1 MRNDTFQHSLTV
13 LVGLGFPRT
22 IARVREAYAYLEE
35 VPKLLRDEVYHA
47 TCDACRDALTERCS
61 PQEAHDVFVAYARRR
76 GILLDEPLAKAP
88 PPSRDERLPT

>member
-1 MRNDTFQHSLTV
+1 MRNDTFQHSVTV

-22 IARVREAYAYLEE
+22 IASVREAFAYLEE
-35 VPKLLRDEVYHA
+35 VPKLLRDEIYHA

-76 GILLDEPLAKAP
+76 GILLDEPLAEAP
-88 PPSRDERLPT
+88 LPSRDERLST

>member
-1 MRNDTFQHSLTV
+1 MRNAAFQRPVTV
-13 LVGLGFPRT
+13 LVGLGFPRS
-22 IARVREAYAYLEE
+22 IASVREAFAYLED

-76 GILLDEPLAKAP
+76 GVLLDEPLATTGLR
-88 PPSRDERLPT
+88 SQGQFVRT